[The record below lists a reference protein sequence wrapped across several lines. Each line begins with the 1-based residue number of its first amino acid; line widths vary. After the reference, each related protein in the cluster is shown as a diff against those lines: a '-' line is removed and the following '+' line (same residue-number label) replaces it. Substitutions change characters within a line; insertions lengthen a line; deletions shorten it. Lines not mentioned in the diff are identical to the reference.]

1 MTDKQLGVLY
11 SVMLTLFLTVVLGA
25 SHLLDKPMSTED
37 YADKLC
43 KELYGP
49 QTAHKWVEGSL
60 FCETVRGELLTI
72 KRK

>member
-1 MTDKQLGVLY
+1 MTTKQMSVIY
-11 SVMLTLFLTVVLGA
+11 SVMLTVFFVLVLGA

-43 KELYGP
+43 QEMYGP

-60 FCETVRGELLTI
+60 FCETARGELMEI
-72 KRK
+72 KKK